1 MYNLLPFQ
9 QYSTEYPRRYIFG
22 HMCDL
27 SMGSVCR
34 SRITRPNIFWKF
46 DLENDQIELLEMK
59 KQCHENLKLNH
70 RLNTKQ
76 TEQIIPDEESI
87 SDLKDRS
94 KEVTRMEH
102 GQNTKNHKR
111 SNSIEPKES
120 KLNIFP

>member
-1 MYNLLPFQ
+1 MIR
-9 QYSTEYPRRYIFG
+9 EIEG
-22 HMCDL
+22 
-27 SMGSVCR
+27 
-34 SRITRPNIFWKF
+34 TRTILKDKNKQKLE

-111 SNSIEPKES
+111 SNSIETKES